1 MTKTVH
7 DFTMKTISGEEQ
19 SLGDYSGKAL
29 LIVNVASACGLTPQY
44 EGLEALQKEYGEK
57 GFAVLGFPCNQ
68 FGAQEPGTE
77 AEIATFCETSFGV
90 TFAMFTKVEVN
101 GDGAAPLWQ
110 HLRAAAKEVSNE
122 SGGEDEIKW
131 NFTKFLVDGSGAV
144 VKRFEPLVTPE
155 EIAGDVKAL
164 VG

>member
-1 MTKTVH
+1 MTKSVH
-7 DFTMKTISGEEQ
+7 DFTAKSITDDET
-19 SLGDYSGKAL
+19 SLGDYAGKAL

-44 EGLEALQKEYGEK
+44 EGLEKLQKDYGEK

-77 AEIATFCETSFGV
+77 GEIATFCETSFGV
-90 TFAMFTKVEVN
+90 TFPMFTKVEVN
-101 GDGAAPLWQ
+101 GAGAAPLWQ
-110 HLRAAAKEVSNE
+110 HLRAEAKEAT
-122 SGGEDEIKW
+122 GEDEIKW

-155 EIAGDVKAL
+155 EITGDVEAL
-164 VG
+164 LG